1 MLVKMQTQWR
11 LSMSGPSG
19 MDYLVLLALMAR
31 MKLTDSEH
39 DELFDDVQTMEVA
52 ALQTMNTKD

>member
-31 MKLTDSEH
+31 LNLTDAEH
-39 DELFDDVQTMEVA
+39 DELFDDVQTMERS
-52 ALQTMNTKD
+52 ALQTMHTKD